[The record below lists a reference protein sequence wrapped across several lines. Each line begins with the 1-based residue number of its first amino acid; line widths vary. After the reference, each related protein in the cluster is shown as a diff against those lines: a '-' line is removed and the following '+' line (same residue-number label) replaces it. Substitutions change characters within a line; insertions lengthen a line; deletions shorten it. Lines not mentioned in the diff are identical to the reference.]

1 VAVIDWYSRYIVS
14 WALDDT
20 LAMPFVMVTVD
31 QALERAMPVIWNS
44 DQGSQFTS
52 SQERDRLQAVGVQIS
67 MDGTGRALDNVI
79 IERFWRN
86 LTYDD
91 VYLKGYTTP
100 RAARHGIADYMH
112 RYNDIRLHQ
121 ALGYQTPGSVY
132 RGDMPR
138 ADGKNGAWG

>member
-20 LAMPFVMVTVD
+20 LALPFVLVTVD

-91 VYLKGYTTP
+91 VYLKGDTTP

-112 RYNDIRLHQ
+112 RYNDIRVHQ

-132 RGDMPR
+132 RGDIQLL
-138 ADGKNGAWG
+138 NGENAECG